1 MKPSTHRR
9 AKGADHQSIPYGTP
23 RLPEPFQLGSATAG
37 DAPVQDG
44 ATDADWQPVCRL
56 EDLIPDAGVAVR
68 AHGAQVAVF
77 LTDAGPFAL
86 DHVDPFCGAA
96 VLARGIVGELQGH
109 PVVASPMYKQH
120 FRLDTG
126 QCLEDERVRVRRWPL
141 RMDADGVLRVG
152 RPETIHPLEADHA
165 SETTA

>member
-9 AKGADHQSIPYGTP
+9 AKGAA
-23 RLPEPFQLGSATAG
+23 EPFVPDSAEHRAPRARGAAG
-37 DAPVQDG
+37 GEAGAHDG
-44 ATDADWQPVCRL
+44 TEDTGWQPVCRL
-56 EDLIPDAGVAVR
+56 EDLIPDAGVAAR

-77 LTDAGPFAL
+77 LTEAGPFAL

-126 QCLEDERVRVRRWPL
+126 QCLEDATVRVRRWPL
-141 RMDADGVLRVG
+141 RVDADGVLSVG
-152 RPETIHPLEADHA
+152 RPETIHFLEAGHA

>member
-9 AKGADHQSIPYGTP
+9 AKGAA
-23 RLPEPFQLGSATAG
+23 EPLAPDNAGRHAEHAGCGSAG
-37 DAPVQDG
+37 DAPIHGNG
-44 ATDADWQPVCRL
+44 ADAAWQPICRL
-56 EDLIPDAGVAVR
+56 DDLIPDAGIAAR
-68 AHGAQVAVF
+68 AHGEQVAVF
-77 LTDAGPFAL
+77 LTEAGPFAL

-126 QCLEDERVRVRRWPL
+126 QCLEDETVRVRRWPL
-141 RMDADGVLRVG
+141 RVDADGVLRVG
-152 RPETIHPLEADHA
+152 RPETIHAPEAGHA
-165 SETTA
+165 SETPA

>member
-9 AKGADHQSIPYGTP
+9 AKGAAWHDIPDAAP
-23 RLPEPFQLGSATAG
+23 PSA
-37 DAPVQDG
+37 APVHG
-44 ATDADWQPVCRL
+44 NATDPDWQPVCRL
-56 EDLIPDAGVAVR
+56 DDLIMDAGVAVR
-68 AHGAQVAVF
+68 AHGKQVAVF
-77 LTDAGPFAL
+77 LTEAGPFAL

-126 QCLEDERVRVRRWPL
+126 QCLEDETVRVRRWPL
-141 RMDADGVLRVG
+141 RVDADGFLRVG
-152 RPETIHPLEADHA
+152 RPEPIHPLEAAHA
-165 SETTA
+165 PKATA

>member
-9 AKGADHQSIPYGTP
+9 AKGAAV
-23 RLPEPFQLGSATAG
+23 LSAPDGAPPAA
-37 DAPVQDG
+37 APVHGDG
-44 ATDADWQPVCRL
+44 ADAAWQPICRL
-56 EDLIPDAGVAVR
+56 DDLIPDAGIAAR
-68 AHGAQVAVF
+68 AHGEQVAVF
-77 LTDAGPFAL
+77 LTETGPFAL

-126 QCLEDERVRVRRWPL
+126 QCLEDATVRVRRWPL
-141 RMDADGVLRVG
+141 RVDADGVLRVG
-152 RPETIHPLEADHA
+152 RPEPIHPLEADHA
-165 SETTA
+165 PGTLA